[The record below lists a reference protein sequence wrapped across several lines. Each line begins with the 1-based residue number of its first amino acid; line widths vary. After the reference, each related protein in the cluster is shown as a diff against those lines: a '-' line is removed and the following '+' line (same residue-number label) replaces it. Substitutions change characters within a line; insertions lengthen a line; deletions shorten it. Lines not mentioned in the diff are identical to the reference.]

1 MTKTLNRIIFFSS
14 IKIRII
20 FSAILEIRIFFFF
33 LNHTLPPPPPF
44 KINGRSLKT
53 ISEKIEEN
61 LNMYLKLYILL
72 YADDTV
78 IMAESN
84 EDPQILLNVFG
95 EYCKKW
101 KLKVNAEKTKI
112 LIFSRG

>member
-1 MTKTLNRIIFFSS
+1 
-14 IKIRII
+14 
-20 FSAILEIRIFFFF
+20 
-33 LNHTLPPPPPF
+33 
-44 KINGRSLKT
+44 
-53 ISEKIEEN
+53 
-61 LNMYLKLYILL
+61 MYLKLYILL

-84 EDPQILLNVFG
+84 EDPQVLLNVFG

-112 LIFSRG
+112 FIFSRGRPLVDIHFFIKWI